1 MRALALTP
9 VLGLDLTL
17 ALALALSL
25 ALAVTL
31 PGEHSGQARQ
41 RPASRGVQGAA
52 AHDPNASLTLTL
64 SLTLAPALTLT
75 RCSR

>member
-9 VLGLDLTL
+9 ALGL
-17 ALALALSL
+17 ALALALALTL
-25 ALAVTL
+25 ALVVTL
-31 PGEHSGQARQ
+31 PGEHSCQARQ